1 MSGDE
6 RREINELE
14 NIFNLLIEEINK
26 EKKYYE
32 KEINNLNNNK
42 YSEEIQKIKDKIN
55 EIKSKNENYI
65 NKDIK
70 GKLLP
75 EYFYT
80 VDFLENR
87 IKFYENVINTISNN
101 QNNNRQKLNDKI
113 KESEN
118 DIEEIN
124 KINEKIKNA
133 IWNKGMANLKI
144 DETFNIKQLKDY
156 KKKIEHIMNK

>member
-65 NKDIK
+65 NKDIN

-75 EYFYT
+75 EKMKLLQY
-80 VDFLENR
+80 R
-87 IKFYENVINTISNN
+87 II
-101 QNNNRQKLNDKI
+101 KI
-113 KESEN
+113 IIGKN
-118 DIEEIN
+118 YLM
-124 KINEKIKNA
+124 IKKMKRLKMQFG
-133 IWNKGMANLKI
+133 IKG
-144 DETFNIKQLKDY
+144 
-156 KKKIEHIMNK
+156 